1 MAWGQEKGADVK
13 ISALRACQYEIFDFV
28 PCSLPLKTL
37 ILLTFSCFLIRRRGK
52 FSSVI
57 CLPQKRY
64 VICFQSTIPVFM
76 SSSSNSRLK
85 SSTRS
90 RSAFLLNRLTNLRKL
105 LIAMKVKI
113 MSQNDKIQLFED
125 KRIRTAWDEEKEEWY
140 FSIVDVVAV
149 LTDSPN
155 PQTYWRVLKKRL
167 KDEGNETVTSCNAL
181 KMTAADGKR
190 RLTYVADTE
199 QFLRIVQSI
208 PSPKAEPFRAWLAQV
223 GRERI
228 EETIDPELTIEKALE
243 TYLKK
248 GYTRE
253 WINQRMQAIQVRK
266 ELTDERDARG
276 VQKGVEYAI
285 LTDEISRA
293 WSGMSTRQ
301 YKNLKGLKKKNH
313 RDNMTTLELV
323 LNMLAEATTT
333 EIPNQKAPSTFSEN
347 IAVAR
352 EGGEAAGIARK
363 AVEERTGV
371 PVITSKN
378 AAQLNQVVTDLLEG
392 AAADMSEMPEKK

>member
-1 MAWGQEKGADVK
+1 MA
-13 ISALRACQYEIFDFV
+13 
-28 PCSLPLKTL
+28 
-37 ILLTFSCFLIRRRGK
+37 
-52 FSSVI
+52 
-57 CLPQKRY
+57 
-64 VICFQSTIPVFM
+64 
-76 SSSSNSRLK
+76 
-85 SSTRS
+85 
-90 RSAFLLNRLTNLRKL
+90 
-105 LIAMKVKI
+105 
-113 MSQNDKIQLFED
+113 QNDNIQLFEN

-140 FSIVDVVAV
+140 FSIVDVIAV

-190 RLTYVADTE
+190 RLTDVADTE
-199 QFLRIVQSI
+199 QLLRIIQSI
-208 PSPKAEPFRAWLAQV
+208 PSPKAEPFKLWLAQV

-228 EETIDPELTIEKALE
+228 EETIDPELTIDRALE

-248 GYTRE
+248 GYSRE
-253 WINQRMQAIQVRK
+253 WINQRLQAIQVRK
-266 ELTDERDARG
+266 ELTDEWDARG

-301 YKNLKGLKKKNH
+301 YKNLKGLKKENL

-333 EIPNQKAPSTFSEN
+333 EISKQKAPSTFSEN
-347 IAVAR
+347 MAVAR

-371 PVITSKN
+371 PVITPKN

-392 AAADMSEMPEKK
+392 AVSDTKENRKTSERCTSRFSCRHTTIF

>member
-1 MAWGQEKGADVK
+1 MA
-13 ISALRACQYEIFDFV
+13 
-28 PCSLPLKTL
+28 
-37 ILLTFSCFLIRRRGK
+37 
-52 FSSVI
+52 
-57 CLPQKRY
+57 
-64 VICFQSTIPVFM
+64 
-76 SSSSNSRLK
+76 
-85 SSTRS
+85 
-90 RSAFLLNRLTNLRKL
+90 
-105 LIAMKVKI
+105 
-113 MSQNDKIQLFED
+113 QNDKIQLFEN
-125 KRIRTAWDEEKEEWY
+125 KRIRTAWDEEKGEWY

-149 LTDSPN
+149 LTDQPD
-155 PQTYWRVLKKRL
+155 QRHAAKYWSVLKTRL
-167 KDEGNETVTSCNAL
+167 KKEGSELTTNCSQL
-181 KMTAADGKR
+181 KMRSADGKR
-190 RLTYVADTE
+190 YNTDVADTE
-199 QFLRIVQSI
+199 QLLRIVQSI

-228 EETIDPELTIEKALE
+228 EETIDPELTIERALE

-253 WINQRMQAIQVRK
+253 WINQRLQAIQVCK
-266 ELTDERDARG
+266 ELTDEWDARG

-301 YKNLKGLKKKNH
+301 YKNLKGLKKENL

-333 EIPNQKAPSTFSEN
+333 EISKQKAPSTFSEN

-392 AAADMSEMPEKK
+392 AAADMSEMPEEK